1 MKRLSLVAA
10 AAMLLAGAQLHAQQ
24 AKQDTTKKAK
34 PAAHA
39 MKSGT
44 KTATAKQAGA
54 MKTDTGSKM
63 ATKTAAKTS
72 TKTAMKGGKKGGKR
86 GAAKKD
92 STAKKP

>member
-1 MKRLSLVAA
+1 MKRLSLIAA

-24 AKQDTTKKAK
+24 PKQDSTKKAK
-34 PAAHA
+34 PAAA
-39 MKSGT
+39 ATKSGA

-54 MKTDTGSKM
+54 VKTDTAK
-63 ATKTAAKTS
+63 KTA
-72 TKTAMKGGKKGGKR
+72 TKTAMKGGKKGGKK